1 MESSPEHNW
10 KHLVTRLLNRRVVT
24 REPVVS
30 QTCPHPP
37 ESVVNGANQYGSW
50 QRCLLCQT
58 KISYVPH
65 RAKPPVKAGKKAVA
79 YTSQP
84 PAVTL
89 ERREA
94 AATSKERNTE
104 IVETLGKV
112 MAESTHQLQV
122 AMAQCN
128 QQVLTGMAQSN
139 QQVMTGMGTMIQ
151 TMQAM
156 QATQQGMMQE
166 VRGLTAEGLSPQWVA
181 DQLADWRLEGHERK
195 WPVNCEKGGGEE
207 DRERLQRGAGDFFS
221 VDAGRL
227 TRQAVPDLFWEKGGM
242 LGLEGNSSPHG
253 PRLVARW
260 RVPALSEHLDNL
272 DLEGEPDGGL
282 TAKEQKKVRRAA
294 RKLLETHAQ
303 PRPAPRRPLV
313 FVLAEAREH
322 LDGTTRENLN
332 AEMVHFDIGGW
343 WDLCRQ
349 RHRDALWA
357 MVRRF
362 QPSLLVA
369 SSRDRPPGEGGP
381 REQVRP
387 GGSGEQRSTAIVTAT
402 ALEENTE
409 APVLAVEMGG
419 VQVITNDAGVVAAGA
434 LGDGGLT
441 AIVGGYGPLRSATLH
456 LNYHNDE
463 EEGTEA
469 RAEES
474 EQPEADDDGADGGAA
489 GVGAFPPEGDEDT
502 WWEAVGGGK
511 EMAKLVTK
519 LHENMGHLSADRMIV
534 MLKAAGARDEVL
546 EYVRKEFACELCG
559 KRQREVQRRVAA
571 FPRTFTFNRIVAVD
585 TFYVPWQGTSVPIMN
600 IVDHGTHYQVAVPIK
615 ELDGSPHR
623 GGTPRS
629 EEAWRAF
636 CDAWVRPY
644 GCPEIVISDAGPEFL
659 ADFSKGLE
667 LHSVLQHLTDAE
679 SPWQNG
685 IAERHGGEIKRRVLR
700 ELSEGQTVLRSRGD
714 LELLLVHLTSCKN
727 QWYTRAGYLRA
738 AVGPRGPRA
747 FAQACQIRQRARE
760 LMFEKE
766 AREKLQRAARAPRHV
781 DQQYAPGEWV
791 YVFRRGPLR
800 AGWSAPGLVLL
811 HHGTTVWV
819 AMRARLWKCNV
830 DQVRPASSTEALG
843 VEVVNS
849 LQYQDLPKNLGGK
862 RAGAVDEPSR
872 PPPGPIGGRGD
883 CGDQWPDEL
892 RSDLETIVN
901 GLIEEEDLDTGGA
914 HRQAS
919 SSVDLTPRER
929 LSLEERV
936 EELREARADREGP
949 GDDHLYGTEPS
960 FFALATNSD
969 GAPTLVACRNDEFDV
984 RKATVE
990 ETKGFAE
997 SDRTEWNS
1005 VTGMN
1010 AVRVWRGRDVQEL
1023 RRQYAGRIL
1032 RSRMVR
1038 RKKPMPGVGNFKY
1051 KSRWCVLGF
1060 DDPDSEVLR
1069 TFAPTPQAEIINLFF
1084 QTALNLKLNV
1094 VFGDVTSAFCQ
1105 GKKLQREAGRLFA
1118 EPCAGIDAE
1127 PGDLVEL
1134 LVAVYGLE
1142 DAPVCWAETDSRRP
1156 PAERTQAMILLEVDD
1171 FNIAAQPSYEE
1182 ELLEKLRQRFVFG
1195 KWLRGEADFNGRRVR
1210 ITDTDV
1216 FMHQEKYV
1224 LEKLKAIE
1232 LSKNRRAQKDSP
1244 LLEGELE
1251 AFRSMLCRVSWLS
1264 HHDRRQRA

>member
-1 MESSPEHNW
+1 MESNPAHNW

-58 KISYVPH
+58 RISYVPH

-94 AATSKERNTE
+94 AVASKERNTE

-166 VRGLTAEGLSPQWVA
+166 VRGLTAVAMGGAAGSAQLPDAAMRPSSLEGVAPPEEGLSPQWVA
-181 DQLADWRLEGHERK
+181 DQLAATAGWRAANASGHSE
-195 WPVNCEKGGGEE
+195 
-207 DRERLQRGAGDFFS
+207 AM
-221 VDAGRL
+221 
-227 TRQAVPDLFWEKGGM
+227 PDLFWEKGGT
-242 LGLEGNSSPHG
+242 LGLEGNSTPNG

-260 RVPALSEHLDNL
+260 RVPALGDHLDNL

-282 TAKEQKKVRRAA
+282 AAKEQKK
-294 RKLLETHAQ
+294 AQ
-303 PRPAPRRPLV
+303 
-313 FVLAEAREH
+313 EH
-322 LDGTTRENLN
+322 LDGATREKLN
-332 AEMVHFDIGGW
+332 AEVVHFDTSDR

-349 RHRDALWA
+349 RHRDALWV

-369 SSRDRPPGEGGP
+369 SSRDRTPGEGGP
-381 REQVRP
+381 RERVRP
-387 GGSGEQRSTAIVTAT
+387 GETLPGGGEQRPTALGTAT
-402 ALEENTE
+402 ALGESTGV
-409 APVLAVEMGG
+409 PVLAVEMGG
-419 VQVITNDAGVVAAGA
+419 VQVITNDAGIVAAGA
-434 LGDGGLT
+434 SGDGGLT
-441 AIVGGYGPLRSATLH
+441 AVVGGYGPLRGAALH
-456 LNYHNDE
+456 RNYHNDE

-469 RAEES
+469 RAENG
-474 EQPEADDDGADGGAA
+474 EQPEDDDDGAGGEAA

-502 WWEAVGGGK
+502 LVGGGRRRK
-511 EMAKLVTK
+511 EMAK
-519 LHENMGHLSADRMIV
+519 NMGHLSADRMIV

-585 TFYVPWQGTSVPIMN
+585 TFYVPWQGMSVPIMN

-615 ELDGSPHR
+615 ELDGSHHR
-623 GGTPRS
+623 GGTPSS

-659 ADFSKGLE
+659 ADFTKGLE
-667 LHSVLQHLTDAE
+667 LNSVLQHLTDAE

-700 ELSEGQTVLRSRGD
+700 ELRGPD
-714 LELLLVHLTSCKN
+714 CPSQPIPEELLSDHVAHTPGR
-727 QWYTRAGYLRA
+727 QA
-738 AVGPRGPRA
+738 AAADPTELDGAERA

-781 DQQYAPGEWV
+781 DQQYAPGQWV

-800 AGWSAPGLVLL
+800 ARWSGPGLVLL

-849 LQYQDLPKNLGGK
+849 LQYQDLLKNLGGK
-862 RAGAVDEPSR
+862 RAGAVDVTAEGSPPEDAWEQPREEEGPVIEPAVARTSGEGNEGLQENPVSAGEPTER
-872 PPPGPIGGRGD
+872 TEAIDGQRRVSIQSTTAPSDDSSLSEEPLPKR
-883 CGDQWPDEL
+883 L
-892 RSDLETIVN
+892 RSDLET
-901 GLIEEEDLDTGGA
+901 IEEEDLDTGGA

-929 LSLEERV
+929 LPAREEFTK
-936 EELREARADREGP
+936 EIPITG
-949 GDDHLYGTEPS
+949 
-960 FFALATNSD
+960 AT
-969 GAPTLVACRNDEFDV
+969 
-984 RKATVE
+984 
-990 ETKGFAE
+990 
-997 SDRTEWNS
+997 
-1005 VTGMN
+1005 
-1010 AVRVWRGRDVQEL
+1010 
-1023 RRQYAGRIL
+1023 
-1032 RSRMVR
+1032 RS
-1038 RKKPMPGVGNFKY
+1038 
-1051 KSRWCVLGF
+1051 
-1060 DDPDSEVLR
+1060 
-1069 TFAPTPQAEIINLFF
+1069 T
-1084 QTALNLKLNV
+1084 
-1094 VFGDVTSAFCQ
+1094 
-1105 GKKLQREAGRLFA
+1105 
-1118 EPCAGIDAE
+1118 
-1127 PGDLVEL
+1127 
-1134 LVAVYGLE
+1134 
-1142 DAPVCWAETDSRRP
+1142 
-1156 PAERTQAMILLEVDD
+1156 
-1171 FNIAAQPSYEE
+1171 
-1182 ELLEKLRQRFVFG
+1182 
-1195 KWLRGEADFNGRRVR
+1195 
-1210 ITDTDV
+1210 
-1216 FMHQEKYV
+1216 
-1224 LEKLKAIE
+1224 
-1232 LSKNRRAQKDSP
+1232 
-1244 LLEGELE
+1244 
-1251 AFRSMLCRVSWLS
+1251 
-1264 HHDRRQRA
+1264 